1 MTASRRRA
9 PLVAVG
15 RLAVGVVVLALFV
28 PACGRAERAE
38 VKVVTDARSPVTHD
52 YVIPFGTNNRLAG
65 GERIEIVPQVLDV
78 KVGDV
83 IRIENR
89 DSYGSQVGIFH
100 VGAGETVTMKF
111 TTPGKLTGACDV
123 HPSGEFT
130 INVTD
135 A

>member
-1 MTASRRRA
+1 MIRRTDA
-9 PLVAVG
+9 PAHLPSALVVLLLILGLGLVA
-15 RLAVGVVVLALFV
+15 
-28 PACGRAERAE
+28 PACGKDQAQ
-38 VKVVTDARSPVTHD
+38 VKVVQGATPVTHD

-65 GERIEIVPQVLDV
+65 GEKIAIVPQVLDV

-83 IRIENR
+83 IRIENE

-111 TTPGKLTGACDV
+111 TTPGQLKGACDI
-123 HPSGEFT
+123 HPSGEFI
-130 INVTD
+130 INVKD

>member
-1 MTASRRRA
+1 MTTPRRRA
-9 PLVAVG
+9 PLGAL
-15 RLAVGVVVLALFV
+15 LAVGMIVLALFV
-28 PACGRAERAE
+28 PACGGGEQAE
-38 VKVVTDARSPVTHD
+38 VKVVTDDEAPVTHD

-65 GERIEIVPQVLDV
+65 GEKIEIVPQVLDV